1 MRICIPIDYGIQ
13 ANVTSLNVIS
23 KNLFLELGKIM
34 NSEKKITVA
43 ASLLSNLG
51 IGDINSHYDITLIP
65 NMGGFRFPPKSSY
78 NVKKLYIGLVGIDEV
93 VLGEEVYV
101 NKENWEYN
109 KPIIKKEVKKWK
121 ENIDIIEKIQVSTE
135 SEKKQMAEFL
145 DIPKNKMTVIPYG
158 VNHDIFK
165 PIIDKNNL
173 RKKILAK
180 LFLKDNPYF
189 LHVSEKNWKRK
200 NLKRIID
207 AFVNAKEKG
216 IAQNLI
222 IVGRNLLEIEEYA
235 MKKPGVIT
243 VGFVPDELLVGL
255 YQGADALINPSL
267 HEGFGIPLLE
277 SMACG
282 IPVLTSNEHSPAE
295 LIKDGGITVNPR
307 NTDEITEKIIELSKN
322 DELLIELSKKALK
335 RSMDFSWIQFAEGIL
350 KMIGM
355 NEIKNE
361 SNFEKNYE
369 DAYYRT
375 IVTISQLHKQKD
387 FTQELLKFDYKL
399 IKEWIRNYGFTDND
413 WKYYTLPF
421 KKELMKDDA

>member
-23 KNLFLELGKIM
+23 KNLFFELGKIM
-34 NSEKKITVA
+34 NSEKEITVA

-65 NMGGFRFPPKSSY
+65 NMGGFRFPPTSSH

-93 VLGEEVYV
+93 VLGEEVYT
-101 NKENWEYN
+101 NEQDWKIN
-109 KPIIKKEVKKWK
+109 KPIIKNEVKKWK

-135 SEKKQMAEFL
+135 SEKKQMTEFL

-158 VNHDIFK
+158 VNHDVFK
-165 PIIDKNNL
+165 PSIDKNNL

-180 LFLKDNPYF
+180 LLLKDNPYF
-189 LHVSEKNWKRK
+189 LHVSERNWKRK

-207 AFVNAKEKG
+207 AFENAKEKG

-222 IVGRNLLEIEEYA
+222 IVGRSLNEIEEYA
-235 MKKPGVIT
+235 RGKPGIIM
-243 VGFVPDELLVGL
+243 VGFVSDEVLVGL
-255 YQGADALINPSL
+255 YQGADVLINPSL
-267 HEGFGIPLLE
+267 HEGFGMPLLE

-282 IPVLTSNEHSPAE
+282 IPVLTSDEHSPAE

-307 NTDEITEKIIELSKN
+307 NTDEITEKIIELAKN

-335 RSMDFSWIQFAEGIL
+335 RSMDFSWVQFAEGIL
-350 KMIGM
+350 KMIGV
-355 NEIKNE
+355 NEVQNE
-361 SNFEKNYE
+361 SNFEKNYA
-369 DAYYRT
+369 DAYNRT
-375 IVTISQLHKQKD
+375 IVTIAQLHKQKD

-399 IKEWIRNYGFTDND
+399 IKEWIRNYGFTDSD

-421 KKELMKDDA
+421 KEELMKNNV